1 MRVRIDEDQQSERSI
16 RVSAEGRL
24 DALGATR
31 LYEAVAKGLGGQ
43 RDSVLLDMEKTGMV
57 TSAGISA
64 IIRVME
70 EARKRGGELY
80 VFNVPE
86 QAATVFGVVQIG
98 QVVKICEDEDS
109 AREMLGEA

>member
-1 MRVRIDEDQQSERSI
+1 MRVRIEEDEQSARCI

-31 LYEAVAKGLGGQ
+31 LFEAVAKGLGKG
-43 RDSVLLDMEKTGMV
+43 RDSVLLDMEKTGTV

-70 EARKRGGELY
+70 EARKHGGELY
-80 VFNVPE
+80 LFNIPD
-86 QAATVFGVVQIG
+86 QAANVFGVVQIG
-98 QVVKICEDEDS
+98 QVVKICEDEGS
-109 AREMLGEA
+109 ARELLDEA